1 MQRNKGQSSWISLS
15 DVMTGLML
23 VFLLLVVITQY
34 STLIRY
40 ENTKREIFEA
50 LNNEF
55 VDELEKGKVT
65 IREKDLIVRFQET
78 EALFEQDQAILLPRF
93 KKVLADFIPKYI
105 QILQDERWKNHI
117 REIRIEGHTGTP
129 TPLHSDY
136 IALVALSQNRART
149 ILHYLISS
157 KSFLDLPL
165 GDKKNLRFKLMANG
179 FGNGRMVDENGKYIK
194 GSDRNPSAD
203 TRRVEFRIMTDA
215 EKRLEE
221 ALGQL

>member
-1 MQRNKGQSSWISLS
+1 
-15 DVMTGLML
+15 ML
-23 VFLLLVVITQY
+23 VFLLLVVIMQY

-40 ENTKREIFEA
+40 ENTKSEIYEA
-50 LNNEF
+50 LNHKF
-55 VDELEKGKVT
+55 LDEQENGKVV
-65 IREKDLIVRFQET
+65 ISQDLVVRFQET

-93 KKVLADFIPKYI
+93 KKVLDDFIPKYI
-105 QILQDERWKNHI
+105 QVLQDERWKNHI

-179 FGNGRMVDENGKYIK
+179 FGNGRMVDEGGKYIK
-194 GSDRNPSAD
+194 DSDRNPSAD

>member
-1 MQRNKGQSSWISLS
+1 MQKNKGQSSWISLS
-15 DVMTGLML
+15 DVMAGLML
-23 VFLLLVVITQY
+23 VFLLLVVIMQY

-40 ENTKREIFEA
+40 ENTKREIYEA
-50 LNNEF
+50 LNHKF
-55 VDELEKGKVT
+55 LDEQENGKVV
-65 IREKDLIVRFQET
+65 ISQDLVVRFQET

-93 KKVLADFIPKYI
+93 KKVLDDFIPKYI
-105 QILQDERWKNHI
+105 QILQDETVKNHI
-117 REIRIEGHTGTP
+117 KEVRIEGHTGTP

-179 FGNGRMVDENGKYIK
+179 FGNGRMVDEDGKYIK
-194 GSDRNPSAD
+194 DSDRNPSTD